1 MTSPARSS
9 PGHMPQGRQTGRPT
23 AHLSSCGGRLAGVG
37 GTGCWRATAV
47 GSPEGIHGG
56 YALWRLFAAACPPSW
71 TQGVHDVRFSHLRQQ
86 GAACASGWKLLC
98 SWRPPSCT
106 SVHRLWLWC
115 ADVLPRC
122 PAQMCCPGVL
132 PRPDSPVSCL
142 SCAACRECASGCR
155 ALPASALCVVH
166 VSGTHGLGHVWS
178 RACLMPYAGGGGRQ
192 VGGHGVRGAVRY
204 NTAACRGA
212 RVSRSR
218 KAYAVP

>member
-122 PAQMCCPGVL
+122 AAPVCCQDLTAQCPACPVPPAGNAHQAVVPFL
-132 PRPDSPVSCL
+132 LRPCAL
-142 SCAACRECASGCR
+142 STSRAHMASG
-155 ALPASALCVVH
+155 
-166 VSGTHGLGHVWS
+166 TYGLGH
-178 RACLMPYAGGGGRQ
+178 A
-192 VGGHGVRGAVRY
+192 
-204 NTAACRGA
+204 
-212 RVSRSR
+212 
-218 KAYAVP
+218 